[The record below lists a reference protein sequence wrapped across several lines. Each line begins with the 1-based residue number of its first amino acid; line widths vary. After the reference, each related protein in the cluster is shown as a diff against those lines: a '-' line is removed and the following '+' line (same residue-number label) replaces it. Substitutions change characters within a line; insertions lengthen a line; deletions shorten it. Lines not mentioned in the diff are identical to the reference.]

1 MEVLRTVRLRSNFTG
16 SYKKECSFL
25 MNRCNCSR
33 KNNLYL
39 QLVEAY
45 IVVSC
50 AKHA

>member
-33 KNNLYL
+33 KSNLYL
-39 QLVEAY
+39 QLVKAY
-45 IVVSC
+45 IVLSC